1 MVSNKLCSEDDV
13 MTYSEIPKVANEAV
27 EITKPAPLPPS
38 GFAAFVA
45 RLWARLKN
53 FIALLRSPA
62 RTLPQVWQA
71 FAARR
76 LPGLRFAGVRGL
88 LGSSGRMAV
97 LDRLHR
103 KEAISDAL
111 HRHLACEQ
119 AINEGSPLV
128 IGNRLTLLQNGPDT
142 YAAMMAAIAAA
153 REHINLETYI
163 FDDDDIGRKF
173 ADLLLERQAAGVQV
187 HVIYDSGG
195 SVLTPASFFQRM
207 SDAGIHVLE
216 FNPLNPLAGNRD
228 DWRFNN
234 RDHRKQL
241 LVDGR
246 IAFIGGINITKVYSS
261 APLGRRVWSR
271 RGKTPDVSTGWRD
284 THLQIEG
291 PVVAQFQKMFI
302 DTWTRQR
309 GEPLGGVDFFPKLSA
324 AGDEIVRA
332 IGSRAEDES
341 NPIYLT
347 LMSAI
352 CQAEERIHITVAYFA
367 PDPQMLR
374 ALIDAARRGVD
385 VRLILPGYSD
395 VGAVFHLGRS
405 YYGRLLRG
413 GVKIHERCDAVM
425 HAKTVCIDGVWS
437 TIGSTNLDS
446 RSFLHNDEINAVI
459 LGRDF
464 AKQMEAMFAQDL
476 QESRTIQRAQWRR
489 RGWVLRLKERSA
501 RFFAYW
507 L

>member
-1 MVSNKLCSEDDV
+1 LRKVSTETV
-13 MTYSEIPKVANEAV
+13 EVA
-27 EITKPAPLPPS
+27 KPAPPGPS
-38 GFAAFVA
+38 GFGAFIVKVWI
-45 RLWARLKN
+45 RLRN

-62 RTLPQVWQA
+62 KTLPQVWNE
-71 FAARR
+71 FAARH

-88 LGSSGRMAV
+88 LGRSGRMAV
-97 LDRLHR
+97 LDRLNR

-119 AINEGSPLV
+119 AINAGSPLV

-142 YAAMMAAIAAA
+142 YSAMMAAIAAA

-173 ADLLLERQAAGVQV
+173 SDLLIERQAAGVPV

-195 SVLTPASFFQRM
+195 SVLTPRSFFKRM
-207 SDAGIHVLE
+207 ADAGIRVLE

-241 LVDGR
+241 LIDGR
-246 IAFIGGINITKVYSS
+246 VAFVGGINIAKVYSS
-261 APLGRRVWSR
+261 APLGRRAWHR
-271 RGKTPDVSTGWRD
+271 RGKTADITTGWRD
-284 THLQIEG
+284 THLRIEG

-302 DTWTRQR
+302 DTWTRQQ
-309 GEPLGGVDFFPKLSA
+309 GEPLAELDFFPELRA

-332 IGSRAEDES
+332 IGSRAEDTS

-352 CQAEERIHITVAYFA
+352 YQAEETIHITIAYFA
-367 PDPQMLR
+367 PDPQMLE

-395 VGAVFHLGRS
+395 IGAIFHLGRS
-405 YYGRLLRG
+405 YYARLLRG

-459 LGRDF
+459 IGRDF
-464 AKQMEAMFAQDL
+464 GAQMEAMFAQDL
-476 QESRTIQRAQWRR
+476 EESRTIKRAQWRR
-489 RGWVLRLKERSA
+489 RGWLLRLKERSA

>member
-1 MVSNKLCSEDDV
+1 MRKVSS
-13 MTYSEIPKVANEAV
+13 EAV
-27 EITKPAPLPPS
+27 EVTKPAPLQPS
-38 GFAAFVA
+38 GFAAFIIKV
-45 RLWARLKN
+45 WARFWN

-62 RTLPQVWQA
+62 RTLPQVWHD

-76 LPGLRFAGVRGL
+76 LPGLRFAGVRGQ
-88 LGSSGRMAV
+88 LGRSGQMAV
-97 LDRLHR
+97 LDRLNR
-103 KEAISDAL
+103 REAISDAL

-128 IGNRLTLLQNGPDT
+128 IGNRLTLLQNGPET
-142 YAAMMAAIAAA
+142 YAAMMAAIAEA
-153 REHINLETYI
+153 REHVNLETYI
-163 FDDDDIGRKF
+163 FDDDDVGRKF
-173 ADLLLERQAAGVQV
+173 AELLIERQAAGVQV
-187 HVIYDSGG
+187 HVIYDSAG
-195 SVLTPASFFQRM
+195 SVLTPRAFFQRM
-207 SDAGIHVLE
+207 VEAGIRVLE

-241 LVDGR
+241 VIDGR
-246 IAFIGGINITKVYSS
+246 VAFVGGINIAKVYSS
-261 APLGRRVWSR
+261 APLGRRAWRR
-271 RGKTPDVSTGWRD
+271 RGRTADISTGWRD

-309 GEPLGGVDFFPKLSA
+309 GEPLAELDFFPKLGA
-324 AGDEIVRA
+324 VGDQIVRA
-332 IGSRAEDES
+332 IGNYAEEDG

-352 CQAEERIHITVAYFA
+352 CQAEEKIHITVAYFA
-367 PDPQMLR
+367 PDPQMLG

-395 VGAVFHLGRS
+395 VGVVFHLGRS
-405 YYGRLLRG
+405 YYAKLLRG
-413 GVKIHERCDAVM
+413 GVKIHERYDAVV

-464 AKQMEAMFAQDL
+464 ASQMEAMFAQDL
-476 QESRTIQRAQWRR
+476 KESRTVQRAQWRR
-489 RGWVLRLKERSA
+489 RGWLLRLKERSA